1 MADSTTASITVNA
14 SPDAVLAVIADFEA
28 YPEWTGAVKKAEVLG
43 RRPDGRAEL
52 VHYQLDAGAIKDE
65 YTLTYD
71 WSAVPGLLTWT
82 LVEGQMLKMLDG
94 SYALAPADGGG
105 TDVTYTLSD
114 DVKIPLLG
122 MIKRKAE
129 KVIIDTALR
138 ELKKRVEG

>member
-14 SPDAVLAVIADFEA
+14 PREAVLAVITDFEA
-28 YPEWTGAVKKAEVLG
+28 YPEWTGAVKRAEVLG
-43 RRPDGRAEL
+43 RRPDGRADL

-71 WSAVPGLLTWT
+71 WSAVPAQLRWT
-82 LVEGQMLKMLDG
+82 LVEGQMLKMLTG
-94 SYALAPADGGG
+94 SYTLDEGSAGG
-105 TDVTYTLSD
+105 TEVTYTLAV

-138 ELKKRVEG
+138 ELKNRVEG

>member
-28 YPEWTGAVKKAEVLG
+28 YPEWTGAVKKAEILG

-71 WSAVPGLLTWT
+71 WSQVPRRADLDPRRGPDAQGAGRLLRARRGRGRAGPTSPT
-82 LVEGQMLKMLDG
+82 R
-94 SYALAPADGGG
+94 SPS
-105 TDVTYTLSD
+105 T
-114 DVKIPLLG
+114 
-122 MIKRKAE
+122 
-129 KVIIDTALR
+129 
-138 ELKKRVEG
+138 